1 MMTVTKER
9 SKPAI
14 NNDTIKTI
22 KKKPLEDQTATAH
35 KKKGFAYNRL
45 TNNSSYL
52 SQMSIFGG
60 SKEKI
65 ISAFS
70 LLS

>member
-22 KKKPLEDQTATAH
+22 KKKPLEDQTVSTQ

-45 TNNSSYL
+45 ANNSSYL